1 MISLLIAKKEFM
13 RNLKSKKKLIFMS
26 VVPLLT
32 IIVAIGINT
41 LMKPSIN
48 LGVIGE
54 SEIAKD
60 FVNRVSNIDG
70 VKINQGN
77 RNSINTDMIL
87 AKYVAIIDFQNE
99 DNIKVYSLDKS
110 IKETIEKSID
120 NTMIIES
127 LVSTLEENTLNTEER
142 SSGFIFTAM
151 MISSILVSCTMLKD
165 REDGVLT
172 RYILSGNGVS
182 NYIMGNFIYNL
193 ISSSVQVILS
203 IILIYILKF
212 NIGDFTGEFLI
223 VLLLIVLI
231 SASLSTLIAVTSNNE
246 LQGSLIALTLALI
259 ISLFGGAFLPLDKMP
274 DLLKI
279 VSNLSVSKWIIELV
293 GNFNNGIFVGRNLV
307 IIIGI
312 IVFSTGT
319 LGISVVFGKKKFV
332 ESIFQ

>member
-120 NTMIIES
+120 NAMIIES

-142 SSGFIFTAM
+142 SSGFIFMAM

-193 ISSSVQVILS
+193 VSSSIQVILS

-246 LQGSLIALTLALI
+246 LQGSLIASTLALI

-293 GNFNNGIFVGRNLV
+293 GNFNNGIFVGKNLV
-307 IIIGI
+307 VIIGI
-312 IVFSTGT
+312 IVFSIGT
-319 LGISVVFGKKKFV
+319 LGISVVFGKKKFAL
-332 ESIFQ
+332 IIK

>member
-120 NTMIIES
+120 NAMIIES

-142 SSGFIFTAM
+142 SSGFIFMAM

-193 ISSSVQVILS
+193 VSSSIQVILS

-231 SASLSTLIAVTSNNE
+231 SASLSTLIAVTSNSE
-246 LQGSLIALTLALI
+246 LQGSLIASTLALI

-293 GNFNNGIFVGRNLV
+293 GNFNNGIFVGKNLV
-307 IIIGI
+307 VIIGI
-312 IVFSTGT
+312 IVFSIGT
-319 LGISVVFGKKKFV
+319 LGISVVFGKKKFAL
-332 ESIFQ
+332 IIK